1 MITARR
7 SRWAFL
13 VLAFLLARAT
23 LFSESQ
29 PENSQNPTGAL
40 SGESFV
46 IWSTVAWLV
55 SDYYVVHHT
64 WPTEVPQLL
73 AYSRQVSTRQPPIA
87 GEHSTGN
94 IDEMLGKLSHLELE
108 VWQQND
114 LIVTVRFRADA
125 KRNGAAA
132 IFHPGNTTDEI
143 LQAITFTIE
152 AERSVTDQ
160 EEHIAPSGRVLEFGL
175 YQQIGED
182 RGTPHIVPEAT
193 SPRVWEDG
201 NPLKLIART
210 DQIPAVLGSGFFF
223 ISEITGLPDG
233 PTDVLW
239 VVKHP
244 EIRKP
249 DGTTS
254 TGYSY
259 TRSLDTFDGR
269 SLNQNGFFLDH
280 NYEIAEGI
288 WSFSFVYQGK
298 TLVEQSFTL
307 RKP

>member
-1 MITARR
+1 MIVRQR
-7 SRWAFL
+7 SQWAFL

-23 LFSESQ
+23 LFSESK
-29 PENSQNPTGAL
+29 PENSRDPEGAL

-46 IWSTVAWLV
+46 TWSTVAWLV

-64 WPTEVPQLL
+64 WPSSVPELR
-73 AYSRQVSTRQPPIA
+73 AYSRQVATRQPPIA
-87 GEHSTGN
+87 GEHSPGN
-94 IDEMLGKLSHLELE
+94 IDELFGRLSHLELE
-108 VWQQND
+108 VWQEND
-114 LIVTVRFRADA
+114 LIVTVRFHADA
-125 KRNGAAA
+125 KPNGVAG

-152 AERSVTDQ
+152 AEGSVTDQ
-160 EEHIAPSGRVLEFGL
+160 EEHPAPSGRVLEFGL
-175 YQQIGED
+175 YQQLGED

-193 SPRVWEDG
+193 AQRVWEDG
-201 NPLKLIART
+201 NPLKLIAKT
-210 DQIPAVLGSGFFF
+210 DQIPAVLGAGFFF
-223 ISEITGLPDG
+223 ISEITGLPEG
-233 PTDVLW
+233 STDVQW

-254 TGYSY
+254 IGYSY

-269 SLNQNGFFLDH
+269 CLTQQGYFLDH
-280 NYEIAEGI
+280 NYEIAEGT
-288 WSFSFVYQGK
+288 WSFAFVYQGK
-298 TLVEQSFTL
+298 TLVEQTFTL